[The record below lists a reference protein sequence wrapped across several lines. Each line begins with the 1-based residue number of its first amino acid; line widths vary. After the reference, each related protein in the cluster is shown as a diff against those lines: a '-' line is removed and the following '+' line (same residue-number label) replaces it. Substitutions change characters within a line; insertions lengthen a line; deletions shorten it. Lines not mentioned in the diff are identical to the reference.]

1 MIVRAR
7 DTMELK
13 LIFDQNWLAMIDT
26 MLFYSV
32 WKKISIVRALKRN
45 FQLKFDVNL
54 SWKRKILINVKFVI
68 ESD

>member
-1 MIVRAR
+1 
-7 DTMELK
+7 
-13 LIFDQNWLAMIDT
+13 MIDT

-54 SWKRKILINVKFVI
+54 SRKRKINVKFVI
-68 ESD
+68 ESDQELEGKTAELNCKKEKLSDA

>member
-1 MIVRAR
+1 
-7 DTMELK
+7 
-13 LIFDQNWLAMIDT
+13 MIDT

-68 ESD
+68 ESDQELENRGRELNCKKEKLSDK

>member
-1 MIVRAR
+1 
-7 DTMELK
+7 
-13 LIFDQNWLAMIDT
+13 MIDT

-68 ESD
+68 ESDQELEGKTEELNCKKEKLSDK